1 MLSDQVVDATQ
12 NTMKSE
18 HGNIITTLGTD
29 DNQKVMEVSEDEISD
44 TDMDV
49 ASEIINRSPI

>member
-1 MLSDQVVDATQ
+1 
-12 NTMKSE
+12 MKSE